1 MATMEEYVSWLKE
14 DYSHISDSRCERIYK
29 MARENLLNRLYHS
42 SVSTREV
49 PKEYEMT
56 LYAHMEEI
64 VDRNN
69 MKWAKIYK
77 ENGLTIEYD
86 TSQSRVLSSV
96 TPRIGVY
103 Q

>member
-1 MATMEEYVSWLKE
+1 MATMNEYVSWLRV
-14 DYSHISDSRCERIYK
+14 DYSHISEEKAERIYK

-42 SVSTREV
+42 SMSTREV
-49 PKEYEMT
+49 PSEYEMT

-77 ENGLTIEYD
+77 ENGLTIEFD
-86 TSQSRVLSSV
+86 SSDSRVLSRI
-96 TPRIGVY
+96 TPRLGVY